1 MLKAAPTG
9 TQAEEVSAEVHTNH
23 ITQLS
28 AEGGVAM
35 QGGMNIVLKTG
46 ASSLL
51 LRDALRRPLAEIE
64 LGEVDASLRRVDSNV
79 TRVTFSIGLDHTL
92 YLHPRLQRRPK

>member
-1 MLKAAPTG
+1 
-9 TQAEEVSAEVHTNH
+9 
-23 ITQLS
+23 
-28 AEGGVAM
+28 M

-79 TRVTFSIGLDHTL
+79 TRVRHCYAF
-92 YLHPRLQRRPK
+92 YLWKMGAML

>member
-1 MLKAAPTG
+1 M
-9 TQAEEVSAEVHTNH
+9 V
-23 ITQLS
+23 
-28 AEGGVAM
+28 

-64 LGEVDASLRRVDSNV
+64 LGEVDASLRRIDSNV
-79 TRVTFSIGLDHTL
+79 TRV
-92 YLHPRLQRRPK
+92 HPLT

>member
-1 MLKAAPTG
+1 MKRYTSAFTLLEQAASMS
-9 TQAEEVSAEVHTNH
+9 V
-23 ITQLS
+23 
-28 AEGGVAM
+28 

-79 TRVTFSIGLDHTL
+79 TRV
-92 YLHPRLQRRPK
+92 RPYNGPTEAPICLLRCHVASE

>member
-1 MLKAAPTG
+1 
-9 TQAEEVSAEVHTNH
+9 
-23 ITQLS
+23 
-28 AEGGVAM
+28 
-35 QGGMNIVLKTG
+35 MNIVLKTG

-79 TRVTFSIGLDHTL
+79 TRVRLTMPCTCAIGYDTVCDGVAVWQPALIHA
-92 YLHPRLQRRPK
+92 

>member
-1 MLKAAPTG
+1 MKRYTSAFTLLEQAASMS
-9 TQAEEVSAEVHTNH
+9 V
-23 ITQLS
+23 
-28 AEGGVAM
+28 

-79 TRVTFSIGLDHTL
+79 TRVCPHNASIEAPPICRRANSASWCIFDWKLD
-92 YLHPRLQRRPK
+92 

>member
-1 MLKAAPTG
+1 M
-9 TQAEEVSAEVHTNH
+9 
-23 ITQLS
+23 
-28 AEGGVAM
+28 
-35 QGGMNIVLKTG
+35 LKTG

-79 TRVTFSIGLDHTL
+79 TRVRFTLQQCKQALPFSQWGLVLSDPAILICHHFVGIHCTCVPCSI
-92 YLHPRLQRRPK
+92 LHS